1 MKMVTEN
8 QEIGGVTK
16 NARNWVNSLINKLV
30 NVVINAV
37 KEAKKLAEDDP
48 RRVVHSFK
56 VGLAIILVSLFYYFD
71 DPIYDGFGVSAMWA
85 IITVVVVFE
94 FSVGA
99 TLGKGVNRGIAT
111 LLGGAFGVG
120 AHRLAEFSG
129 DKVEP
134 IFLGLSVF
142 LIAALV
148 TFMRFHPKLK
158 AKYDYGLVIIILTV
172 SLTCVSGYRDDGV
185 LDIAYIRLSTVLIGG
200 AVSVFICAFIRPIWA
215 GEDLHNLTAANIEKL
230 GIFLEGFADEYFKSL
245 DRKNQETKK
254 TSLAEYKSVLNSK
267 GTEESLVNFAKWE
280 PRHGKF
286 RYRQPWDQYLKIVA
300 VTRECAYRIEALS
313 GYLNSEMQTPM
324 EIRAKIQ
331 ELCTKMSTECSCA
344 LTELSAAIKKMTR
357 AAPADVHILNAK
369 NECKNL
375 RSLFSKLWPDADLV
389 DIIPAATVASLLIE
403 IVSCTA
409 RIADSVHE
417 LASLSKYK
425 GSNDAMRQSQTGKE
439 KILPM
444 TSGVEG
450 SHNVSIMVE

>member
-1 MKMVTEN
+1 MKMVSEN
-8 QEIGGVTK
+8 QENAGFIK
-16 NARNWVNSLINKLV
+16 NKWNLVKGLINKLV
-30 NVVINAV
+30 NAVIYAA

-85 IITVVVVFE
+85 VITVVVVFE

-99 TLGKGVNRGIAT
+99 TLGKVVNRGIAT
-111 LLGGAFGVG
+111 LLGGSLGVG
-120 AHRLAEFSG
+120 AHRLACFSG

-134 IFLGLSVF
+134 ILLGLSVL
-142 LIAALV
+142 LIAAVV

-158 AKYDYGLVIIILTV
+158 PRYDYGLMIFILTV
-172 SLTCVSGYRDDGV
+172 SLICVSGYRDDEV

-200 AVSVFICAFIRPIWA
+200 AASVFICAFIRPIWA
-215 GEDLHNLTAANIEKL
+215 GEELHNLTAANIEKL
-230 GIFLEGFADEYFKSL
+230 GIFLEGFAGEYFKSL
-245 DRKNQETKK
+245 ERKDQEK

-286 RYRQPWDQYLKIVA
+286 RYRQPWGQYLKIGA

-331 ELCTKMSTECSCA
+331 ELCTKMSTECSSA
-344 LTELSAAIKKMTR
+344 LIELSAAIKKMTR
-357 AAPADVHILNAK
+357 ATPADAHISNAK
-369 NECKNL
+369 NASKNL
-375 RSLFSKLWPDADLV
+375 KSLFKTSLWPDSDLV
-389 DIIPAATVASLLIE
+389 DIIPAVTVASLLIE
-403 IVSCTA
+403 IVCCTSQ
-409 RIADSVHE
+409 IADSVHE

-425 GSNDAMRQSQTGKE
+425 CPDDAMRQSHIGKE
-439 KILPM
+439 KILPTNGM
-444 TSGVEG
+444 EV
-450 SHNVSIMVE
+450 SHNFSITVE